1 MNVKIAPNININTLG
16 IVTKWGINSIS
27 FTSELNFWTVY
38 FQWDCLDV
46 FRMRERQGFFL
57 SRVACHE
64 WKEKVVPNMLPKVHF
79 DSSLVTSDKA
89 TSDEWGIGMHTVSF
103 DWYLSGLEWILNLE
117 FCLLK
122 LLIFYQKFYGES
134 GLNSSTFWV
143 FEPVFKYIWSKS
155 SFFVHKAS
163 ILFKPI

>member
-64 WKEKVVPNMLPKVHF
+64 WKEKVVPNMSPKVHF
-79 DSSLVTSDKA
+79 DAYYLVTSGKA

-103 DWYLSGLEWILNLE
+103 DWYLSGLEWILNIE
-117 FCLLK
+117 FCILKHLMFHQK
-122 LLIFYQKFYGES
+122 LLWNIRSRLIF
-134 GLNSSTFWV
+134 STFWN
-143 FEPVFKYIWSKS
+143 FRPVSRGARI
-155 SFFVHKAS
+155 
-163 ILFKPI
+163 